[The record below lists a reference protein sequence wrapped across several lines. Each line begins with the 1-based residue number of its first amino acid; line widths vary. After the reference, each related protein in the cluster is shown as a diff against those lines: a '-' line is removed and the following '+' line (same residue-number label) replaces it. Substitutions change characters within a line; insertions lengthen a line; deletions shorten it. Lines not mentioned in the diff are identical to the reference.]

1 MLNHSSGVVPNT
13 TNVMQVM
20 LDSFLWDLSE
30 VLFVSGLN
38 VAGVGRC
45 SDAVYASCFSVLQ
58 QVSHITSLCLV
69 SEFDIEGLLI
79 QPAQTQQ
86 RWMVLWW

>member
-20 LDSFLWDLSE
+20 LDSFLGDLSE